1 MLAPSAVFY
10 RYLTPRDEG
19 RHAEGQRGGEPE
31 RSIGWRWWL
40 SYCAGAACFVG
51 EVRRDVWATP

>member
-51 EVRRDVWATP
+51 EVRLDV